1 MLKWDFKTLFGGD
14 EPVEAKDSKKKKE
27 WEK

>member
-1 MLKWDFKTLFGGD
+1 MLKWDFKTLFEKDG
-14 EPVEAKDSKKKKE
+14 PVEAKEPKKKKE